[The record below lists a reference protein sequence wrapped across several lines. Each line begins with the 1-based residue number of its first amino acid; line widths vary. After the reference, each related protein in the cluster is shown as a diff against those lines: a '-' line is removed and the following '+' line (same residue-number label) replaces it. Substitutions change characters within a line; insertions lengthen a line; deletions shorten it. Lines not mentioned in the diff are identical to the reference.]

1 MRIVR
6 FSRPDQSVG
15 WGLRSSSGI
24 QDVSLAD
31 PTLPHSTNELIAN
44 WSTWVE
50 RLHRHAEEFATSE
63 QVLTLLCPLTVP
75 KKILC
80 IGLNYRDHA
89 IETGSPIPTEPV
101 VFCKMP
107 NAMIGPDEPILLPK
121 VSNEVDY
128 EAELVVVIGK
138 RLRHASE
145 QQASDGIFGYSVGHD
160 VSARDWQKN
169 KPGKQWFLGK
179 SFDSFAPLGPA
190 IVTADSVPDPS
201 NLRISCKINGEL
213 LQNSSTKE
221 LIFKPIELVSY
232 ISQVMTLEPGD
243 VIFTGTPSGVG
254 VARKPNRFLKD
265 GDVAEI
271 EIESLGV
278 LRNPC
283 VLERLM

>member
-15 WGLRSSSGI
+15 WGLASASGI
-24 QDVSLAD
+24 QDLTLAD
-31 PTLPHSTNELIAN
+31 RTLPHSTNDLISN
-44 WSTWVE
+44 WSTWSDRAQ
-50 RLHRHAEEFATSE
+50 RLSE
-63 QVLTLLCPLTVP
+63 DLAPSDQVLTLLCPLTDP

-89 IETGSPIPTEPV
+89 IETGASIPSEPV

-107 NAMIGPDEPILLPK
+107 TAMIGPNEPILLPK
-121 VSNEVDY
+121 VSQEVDY
-128 EAELVVVIGK
+128 EAELVVVIGRK
-138 RLRHASE
+138 LRNASE
-145 QQASDGIFGYSVGHD
+145 QQASEGIFGYSIGHD

-179 SFDSFAPLGPA
+179 SFDSFAPLGPSIA
-190 IVTADSVPDPS
+190 TADSVPYPN
-201 NLRISCKINGEL
+201 NLRISCKINGEV
-213 LQNSSTKE
+213 LQDSSTKE
-221 LIFKPIELVSY
+221 LIFKPIELVTY

-243 VIFTGTPSGVG
+243 VIYTGTPSGVG
-254 VARKPNRFLKD
+254 VARQPNRFLKE
-265 GDVAEI
+265 GDVVEI

-283 VLERLM
+283 VLER

>member
-6 FSRPDQSVG
+6 FFRPDQSIG
-15 WGLRSSSGI
+15 WGLWSASGV
-24 QDVSLAD
+24 QDLAIAD
-31 PTLPHSTNELIAN
+31 PTLPRSTNELIAN
-44 WSTWVE
+44 WSSWVGRVQQLSNE
-50 RLHRHAEEFATSE
+50 LSISDQE
-63 QVLTLLCPLTVP
+63 LTLLCPLTEP

-89 IETGSPIPTEPV
+89 IETNASIPTEPV

-107 NAMIGPDEPILLPK
+107 TAMIGPNEPILLPK
-121 VSNEVDY
+121 VSQEVDY
-128 EAELVVVIGK
+128 EAELVIVIGK
-138 RLRHASE
+138 KLRHANDG
-145 QQASDGIFGYSVGHD
+145 QARDGIFGYSIGHD

-179 SFDSFAPLGPA
+179 SFDSFAPLGPSIA
-190 IVTADSVPDPS
+190 TADSVPDPN

-243 VIFTGTPSGVG
+243 VIYSGTPSGVG
-254 VARKPNRFLKD
+254 VARQPNRFLKD

-283 VLERLM
+283 VLER

>member
-1 MRIVR
+1 MRIIR
-6 FSRPDQSVG
+6 FSRPDQSIG
-15 WGLRSSSGI
+15 WGLWSASGI
-24 QDVSLAD
+24 QDLTIAD
-31 PTLPHSTNELIAN
+31 PTLPRSTNELIAN
-44 WSTWVE
+44 WFAWVDRVQQLANDLSVSKQE
-50 RLHRHAEEFATSE
+50 
-63 QVLTLLCPLTVP
+63 LTLLCPLTEA

-89 IETGSPIPTEPV
+89 IETGASIPTEPV

-107 NAMIGPDEPILLPK
+107 TAMIGPNEPILLPK
-121 VSNEVDY
+121 VSQEVDY
-128 EAELVVVIGK
+128 EAELVIVIGK
-138 RLRHASE
+138 KLRHANDW
-145 QQASDGIFGYSVGHD
+145 QASDGIFGYSVGHD

-179 SFDSFAPLGPA
+179 SFDSFAPLGPS
-190 IVTADSVPDPS
+190 ITTADSVPDPN

-213 LQNSSTKE
+213 LQNSSTNE

-243 VIFTGTPSGVG
+243 VIYTGTPSGVG
-254 VARKPNRFLKD
+254 VARQPNRFLKD

-283 VLERLM
+283 VSER

>member
-15 WGLRSSSGI
+15 WGLASSSGI
-24 QDVSLAD
+24 QDLALAD
-31 PTLPHSTNELIAN
+31 TTLPRSTNELIAN
-44 WSTWVE
+44 WSTWGE
-50 RLHRHAEEFATSE
+50 LAQRLSE
-63 QVLTLLCPLTVP
+63 DLAPSDQVLTLLCPLTDP

-89 IETGSPIPTEPV
+89 IETGAAIPSEPV

-107 NAMIGPDEPILLPK
+107 TAMIGPNEPILLPK
-121 VSNEVDY
+121 VSQEVDY

-138 RLRHASE
+138 KLRHASE
-145 QQASDGIFGYSVGHD
+145 QQASEGIFGYSVGHD

-179 SFDSFAPLGPA
+179 SFDSFAPFGPG
-190 IVTADSVPDPS
+190 IVTADSVPDPN
-201 NLRISCKINGEL
+201 NLRIRCKINGEV
-213 LQNSSTKE
+213 LQDSSTNE
-221 LIFKPIELVSY
+221 LIFKPVELVSY

-243 VIFTGTPSGVG
+243 VIYTGTPSGVG
-254 VARKPNRFLKD
+254 VARQPNRFLKD
-265 GDVAEI
+265 GDVVEI

-283 VLERLM
+283 VLER

>member
-1 MRIVR
+1 MRIIR
-6 FSRPDQSVG
+6 FSRPDQSIG
-15 WGLRSSSGI
+15 WGLWSASGI
-24 QDVSLAD
+24 QDLTIAD
-31 PTLPHSTNELIAN
+31 PTLPQSTNELIAN
-44 WSTWVE
+44 WSAWVE
-50 RLHRHAEEFATSE
+50 RVQQLASE
-63 QVLTLLCPLTVP
+63 LSVSKQELSLLCPLTEP

-89 IETGSPIPTEPV
+89 IETGASIPTEPV

-107 NAMIGPDEPILLPK
+107 TAMIGPNEPILLPR
-121 VSNEVDY
+121 VSHEVDY
-128 EAELVVVIGK
+128 EAELVIVIGK
-138 RLRHASE
+138 KLRHANDR
-145 QQASDGIFGYSVGHD
+145 QASEGIFGYSVGHD

-179 SFDSFAPLGPA
+179 SFDSFAPLGPS
-190 IVTADSVPDPS
+190 IVTADSVPDPN

-232 ISQVMTLEPGD
+232 ISQVMTLEPSD
-243 VIFTGTPSGVG
+243 VIYTGTPSGVG
-254 VARKPNRFLKD
+254 VARQPNRFLKD
-265 GDVAEI
+265 GDIVEI

-283 VLERLM
+283 VLER

>member
-15 WGLRSSSGI
+15 WGLACSSGI
-24 QDVSLAD
+24 QDLALAD
-31 PTLPHSTNELIAN
+31 PTMPRSTNELIAN
-44 WSTWVE
+44 WSTWGE
-50 RLHRHAEEFATSE
+50 RAQRLSE
-63 QVLTLLCPLTVP
+63 DLAPSDQVLTLLCPLTDP

-89 IETGSPIPTEPV
+89 IETGASIPSEPV

-107 NAMIGPDEPILLPK
+107 TAMIGPNEPILLPK
-121 VSNEVDY
+121 VSQEVDY

-138 RLRHASE
+138 KLRHASE
-145 QQASDGIFGYSVGHD
+145 QQASEGIFGYSVGHD

-179 SFDSFAPLGPA
+179 SFDSFAPFGPG
-190 IVTADSVPDPS
+190 IVTADSVPDPN
-201 NLRISCKINGEL
+201 NLRIRCKINGEV
-213 LQNSSTKE
+213 LQDSSTNE
-221 LIFKPIELVSY
+221 LIFKPVELVSY

-243 VIFTGTPSGVG
+243 VIYTGTPSGVG
-254 VARKPNRFLKD
+254 VARQPNRFLKD
-265 GDVAEI
+265 GDVVEI

-283 VLERLM
+283 VLER